1 MSTTETASAP
11 SEVSHDRPVNSAVLL
26 LTSSHFL
33 IDLCQGMIPALLPFL
48 VSQNGLSY
56 GEGAGLV
63 FAVSALS
70 SLIQPLFGQLA
81 DTNPWAWLLPV
92 SLIGTSIAVATGA
105 VATFYPFVFLM
116 FVIAGLGIAA
126 FHPQAAR
133 FVHLVGQ
140 KGATT
145 SMSLFSVGGALG
157 FATAPLFVK
166 QFMKGVGVSG
176 IWLVLPPALLV
187 SCWLF
192 LMFCRADSPHLSH
205 RARAKETSNRADNW
219 LAFGQLSV
227 TTLCRSIVFFGLNTF
242 LALYWMK
249 RWAATPDQGVDM
261 LFIYLASGI
270 IGTLLGGWTADR
282 IGRLLTLRLS
292 FGISAVL
299 LPVLFWSNNESVAK
313 LLLVLLGLSTFLCA
327 SVIIVLGQEY
337 LPNRVGFASGI
348 TIGLAVSAGGMMAP
362 VLGVLGDW
370 YGLGLVMSV
379 LEVIL
384 LVGTVQ
390 AMILPDPF
398 RATSAA

>member
-11 SEVSHDRPVNSAVLL
+11 AEFSHERPINSAVLL

-33 IDLCQGMIPALLPFL
+33 IDLCQGMVPALIPFL
-48 VSQNGLSY
+48 ETQNSLSY
-56 GEGAGLV
+56 FQSAGLV

-92 SLIGTSIAVATGA
+92 SVIGTAVAVATGA
-105 VATFYPFVFLM
+105 VASFYPLVFCM

-140 KGATT
+140 HGATT

-166 QFMKGVGVSG
+166 HFMKGMGFSG
-176 IWLVLPPALLV
+176 IWFVLPPALFV
-187 SCWLF
+187 AWCLF
-192 LMFCRADSPHLSH
+192 VMFCRGNSPHLSH
-205 RARAKETSNRADNW
+205 RARAKQVSNRTDNW

-242 LALYWMK
+242 LALYWMR
-249 RWAATPDQGVDM
+249 RWAATPEQGVDM

-282 IGRLLTLRLS
+282 IGRLLTLRMS
-292 FGISAVL
+292 FGISALL
-299 LPVLFWSNNESVAK
+299 LPALFWMNSETGAK
-313 LLLVLLGLSTFLCA
+313 IVLVMLGLSTFLCA

-370 YGLGLVMSV
+370 YGLGLVMTV

-384 LVGTVQ
+384 VVGTVQ
-390 AMILPDPF
+390 AMILPEPS
-398 RATSAA
+398 RVTAA